1 MLNDVYQETE
11 ERMEK
16 AISALIQEL
25 NTIRTGRA
33 NPSLV
38 ELLPIEYYG
47 TQTPLQELATISV
60 PESRSLLIRPYD
72 PSSLK
77 NIEKAILKSDLG
89 LMPNNDGENIRLV
102 LPTPT
107 EERRLE
113 LVKVV
118 GVKAEEARIAIRNI
132 RRESIRNLRDFEDE
146 KLITEDDLHRGEEK
160 VQEITDDLKGRI
172 RSRYV
177 ITNMVKEERKPAVIK
192 RLSELA
198 LEYIADIPYDSKLE
212 DWIYEG
218 KALSSLED
226 SPVLDSIE
234 HILSKIGGSNDNS

>member
-1 MLNDVYQETE
+1 MLADVYQETK

-16 AISALIQEL
+16 AIANLVQEL
-25 NTIRTGRA
+25 NSIRTGRA

-47 TQTPLQELATISV
+47 TQTPLQELAGISV

-89 LMPNNDGENIRLV
+89 LTPNNDGENIRLV

-107 EERRLE
+107 EERRRD

-118 GVKAEEARIAIRNI
+118 GVKAEETRISIRNI
-132 RRESIRNLRDFEDE
+132 RRDAIRDLREFEDE
-146 KLITEDDLHRGEEK
+146 KMITEDDLHRGEEE
-160 VQEITDDLKGRI
+160 VQKITDDFINKVDELC
-172 RSRYV
+172 
-177 ITNMVKEERKPAVIK
+177 ERK
-192 RLSELA
+192 
-198 LEYIADIPYDSKLE
+198 
-212 DWIYEG
+212 EG
-218 KALSSLED
+218 EIME
-226 SPVLDSIE
+226 V
-234 HILSKIGGSNDNS
+234 

>member
-1 MLNDVYQETE
+1 MLSDVYQETE

-16 AISALIQEL
+16 AINVLVQEL
-25 NTIRTGRA
+25 NSIRTGRA
-33 NPSLV
+33 NSSLV

-47 TQTPLQELATISV
+47 TQTALQELASISV

-77 NIEKAILKSDLG
+77 NIEKAILKSDVG

-118 GVKAEEARIAIRNI
+118 SIKAEDARIAIRNI

-146 KLITEDDLHRGEEK
+146 KMITEDDQHRGEEK
-160 VQEITDDLKGRI
+160 VQEIIDTYTQKIDTI
-172 RSRYV
+172 C
-177 ITNMVKEERKPAVIK
+177 ERKEKEIMEV
-192 RLSELA
+192 
-198 LEYIADIPYDSKLE
+198 
-212 DWIYEG
+212 
-218 KALSSLED
+218 
-226 SPVLDSIE
+226 
-234 HILSKIGGSNDNS
+234 

>member
-1 MLNDVYQETE
+1 MLTDVYQETE

-16 AISALIQEL
+16 AINALVQEL

-47 TQTPLQELATISV
+47 TQTALQELASISV

-77 NIEKAILKSDLG
+77 NIEKAILKSELG

-118 GVKAEEARIAIRNI
+118 GIKAEDARIALRNI
-132 RRESIRNLRDFEDE
+132 RRDSIRNLRDFEDE
-146 KLITEDDLHRGEEK
+146 KIITEDDLHRGEKE
-160 VQEITDDLKGRI
+160 VQEITDKFSKKID
-172 RSRYV
+172 SV
-177 ITNMVKEERKPAVIK
+177 CERKEKEIMEV
-192 RLSELA
+192 
-198 LEYIADIPYDSKLE
+198 
-212 DWIYEG
+212 
-218 KALSSLED
+218 
-226 SPVLDSIE
+226 
-234 HILSKIGGSNDNS
+234 

>member
-16 AISALIQEL
+16 AIGALIQEL

-47 TQTPLQELATISV
+47 TQTALQELAGISV

-89 LMPNNDGENIRLV
+89 LTPNSDGENIRLV

-118 GVKAEEARIAIRNI
+118 GIKAEEARIAIRNI
-132 RRESIRNLRDFEDE
+132 RRDSIRNLRDFEDE
-146 KLITEDDLHRGEEK
+146 KMITEDDLHRGEESA
-160 VQEITDDLKGRI
+160 QEITDSYIEKIDEVCDR
-172 RSRYV
+172 
-177 ITNMVKEERKPAVIK
+177 KEKEIMEV
-192 RLSELA
+192 
-198 LEYIADIPYDSKLE
+198 
-212 DWIYEG
+212 
-218 KALSSLED
+218 
-226 SPVLDSIE
+226 
-234 HILSKIGGSNDNS
+234 

>member
-1 MLNDVYQETE
+1 MLADVYQETE

-16 AISALIQEL
+16 AISAMNQEL
-25 NTIRTGRA
+25 NAIRTGRA

-47 TQTPLQELATISV
+47 TQTPLQELAGISV

-89 LMPNNDGENIRLV
+89 LTPNNDGENIRLV

-107 EERRLE
+107 EDRRRE

-118 GVKAEEARIAIRNI
+118 GIKAEEARISTRNI
-132 RRESIRNLRDFEDE
+132 RRDSIRNLRDFEEE
-146 KLITEDDLHRGEEK
+146 KMITEDDLHRGEEK
-160 VQEITDDLKGRI
+160 VQKITDN
-172 RSRYV
+172 Y
-177 ITNMVKEERKPAVIK
+177 TNKIEEICERKE
-192 RLSELA
+192 SEIM
-198 LEYIADIPYDSKLE
+198 E
-212 DWIYEG
+212 
-218 KALSSLED
+218 
-226 SPVLDSIE
+226 V
-234 HILSKIGGSNDNS
+234 

>member
-1 MLNDVYQETE
+1 MLADVYQETE

-16 AISALIQEL
+16 AMNVMVQEL
-25 NTIRTGRA
+25 NAIRTGRA

-47 TQTPLQELATISV
+47 TQTALQELAGISV

-89 LMPNNDGENIRLV
+89 LTPNNDGENIRLV

-107 EERRLE
+107 EDRRRE

-118 GVKAEEARIAIRNI
+118 GIKAEEARIAIRNI
-132 RRESIRNLRDFEDE
+132 RRDGIRNLRDFEDE
-146 KLITEDDLHRGEEK
+146 GMITEDDLHRGEEK
-160 VQEITDDLKGRI
+160 VQEITDN
-172 RSRYV
+172 Y
-177 ITNMVKEERKPAVIK
+177 TNKIEEVCERKE
-192 RLSELA
+192 SEIM
-198 LEYIADIPYDSKLE
+198 E
-212 DWIYEG
+212 
-218 KALSSLED
+218 
-226 SPVLDSIE
+226 V
-234 HILSKIGGSNDNS
+234 

>member
-1 MLNDVYQETE
+1 MLADVYQETE

-16 AISALIQEL
+16 AMNVMVQEL
-25 NTIRTGRA
+25 NAIRTGRA

-47 TQTPLQELATISV
+47 TQTALQELAGISV

-89 LMPNNDGENIRLV
+89 LTPNNDGENIRLV

-107 EERRLE
+107 EDRRRE

-118 GVKAEEARIAIRNI
+118 GNKAEEARIAIRNI
-132 RRESIRNLRDFEDE
+132 RRDSIRNLRDFEDE
-146 KLITEDDLHRGEEK
+146 GMITEDDLHRGEDK
-160 VQEITDDLKGRI
+160 VQEITDNYTKKVEDICEK
-172 RSRYV
+172 
-177 ITNMVKEERKPAVIK
+177 KE
-192 RLSELA
+192 SEIM
-198 LEYIADIPYDSKLE
+198 E
-212 DWIYEG
+212 
-218 KALSSLED
+218 
-226 SPVLDSIE
+226 V
-234 HILSKIGGSNDNS
+234 

>member
-1 MLNDVYQETE
+1 MLADIYQETE

-16 AISALIQEL
+16 AMSVMAQEL
-25 NTIRTGRA
+25 NSIRTGRA

-47 TQTPLQELATISV
+47 TQTPLQELAGISV

-89 LMPNNDGENIRLV
+89 LTPNNDGENIRLV

-107 EERRLE
+107 EDRRRE

-118 GVKAEEARIAIRNI
+118 GIKAEEARIAIRNI
-132 RRESIRNLRDFEDE
+132 RRDSIRNLRDFEDE
-146 KLITEDDLHRGEEK
+146 GMITEDDLHRGEEK
-160 VQEITDDLKGRI
+160 VQEITDNF
-172 RSRYV
+172 
-177 ITNMVKEERKPAVIK
+177 TNKIEGVSEKKE
-192 RLSELA
+192 SEIM
-198 LEYIADIPYDSKLE
+198 E
-212 DWIYEG
+212 
-218 KALSSLED
+218 
-226 SPVLDSIE
+226 V
-234 HILSKIGGSNDNS
+234 

>member
-1 MLNDVYQETE
+1 MLDDVYQETE

-16 AISALIQEL
+16 AIGAMIQEL
-25 NTIRTGRA
+25 NSIRTGRA

-47 TQTPLQELATISV
+47 TQTPLQELAGISV

-89 LMPNNDGENIRLV
+89 LTPNSDGENIRLV

-107 EERRLE
+107 EERRKE

-118 GVKAEEARIAIRNI
+118 GIKAEEARIAIRNI

-146 KLITEDDLHRGEEK
+146 KMITEDDLHRGEER
-160 VQEITDDLKGRI
+160 VQEITDDFTKRI
-172 RSRYV
+172 DSLC
-177 ITNMVKEERKPAVIK
+177 ERKE
-192 RLSELA
+192 SEIM
-198 LEYIADIPYDSKLE
+198 E
-212 DWIYEG
+212 
-218 KALSSLED
+218 
-226 SPVLDSIE
+226 V
-234 HILSKIGGSNDNS
+234 

>member
-1 MLNDVYQETE
+1 MLADVYQETE

-16 AISALIQEL
+16 AMSVMAQEL
-25 NTIRTGRA
+25 NSIRTGRA

-47 TQTPLQELATISV
+47 TQTPLQELAGISV

-89 LMPNNDGENIRLV
+89 LTPNNDGENIRLV

-107 EERRLE
+107 EDRRRE

-118 GVKAEEARIAIRNI
+118 GIKAEEARIAIRNI
-132 RRESIRNLRDFEDE
+132 RRDSIRNLRDFEDE
-146 KLITEDDLHRGEEK
+146 GMITEDDLHRGEEK
-160 VQEITDDLKGRI
+160 VQEITDNF
-172 RSRYV
+172 
-177 ITNMVKEERKPAVIK
+177 TNKIEGVSEKKE
-192 RLSELA
+192 SEIM
-198 LEYIADIPYDSKLE
+198 E
-212 DWIYEG
+212 
-218 KALSSLED
+218 
-226 SPVLDSIE
+226 V
-234 HILSKIGGSNDNS
+234 

>member
-1 MLNDVYQETE
+1 MLSDVYQETE
-11 ERMEK
+11 ERMDK
-16 AISALIQEL
+16 AIYILVQEL

-47 TQTPLQELATISV
+47 TQTPLQELASISV

-118 GVKAEEARIAIRNI
+118 SIKAEDSRIAIRNI

-146 KLITEDDLHRGEEK
+146 KMIPEDDLHRGEEK
-160 VQEITDDLKGRI
+160 VQEIIDTYTQKIDAICER
-172 RSRYV
+172 
-177 ITNMVKEERKPAVIK
+177 KEEEIMEV
-192 RLSELA
+192 
-198 LEYIADIPYDSKLE
+198 
-212 DWIYEG
+212 
-218 KALSSLED
+218 
-226 SPVLDSIE
+226 
-234 HILSKIGGSNDNS
+234 

>member
-1 MLNDVYQETE
+1 MLADVYQETE

-16 AISALIQEL
+16 AISVMIQEL
-25 NTIRTGRA
+25 NGIRTGRA

-47 TQTPLQELATISV
+47 TQTPLQELAGISV

-89 LMPNNDGENIRLV
+89 LTPNNDGENIRLV

-107 EERRLE
+107 EDRRRE

-118 GVKAEEARIAIRNI
+118 GVKAEEARISVRNI
-132 RRESIRNLRDFEDE
+132 RRDSIRNLRDFEDE
-146 KLITEDDLHRGEEK
+146 GIITEDDLHRGEDK
-160 VQEITDDLKGRI
+160 VQEITDNYTKKIEDVCDK
-172 RSRYV
+172 
-177 ITNMVKEERKPAVIK
+177 KENEIMEV
-192 RLSELA
+192 
-198 LEYIADIPYDSKLE
+198 
-212 DWIYEG
+212 
-218 KALSSLED
+218 
-226 SPVLDSIE
+226 
-234 HILSKIGGSNDNS
+234 

>member
-1 MLNDVYQETE
+1 MLTDVYQETE
-11 ERMEK
+11 DRMEK
-16 AISALIQEL
+16 AINALIQEL

-47 TQTPLQELATISV
+47 TQTALQELASISV

-77 NIEKAILKSDLG
+77 NIEKAILKSELG

-118 GVKAEEARIAIRNI
+118 GIKAEDARIALRNI
-132 RRESIRNLRDFEDE
+132 RRDSIRNLRDFEDE
-146 KLITEDDLHRGEEK
+146 KIITEDDLHRGEEE
-160 VQEITDDLKGRI
+160 VQEITDKFTKKID
-172 RSRYV
+172 SV
-177 ITNMVKEERKPAVIK
+177 SERKEKEIMEV
-192 RLSELA
+192 
-198 LEYIADIPYDSKLE
+198 
-212 DWIYEG
+212 
-218 KALSSLED
+218 
-226 SPVLDSIE
+226 
-234 HILSKIGGSNDNS
+234 

>member
-1 MLNDVYQETE
+1 MLADVYQETE

-16 AISALIQEL
+16 AITALIQEL

-47 TQTPLQELATISV
+47 TMTPLQELAGISV

-89 LMPNNDGENIRLV
+89 LTPNSDGENIRLV

-118 GVKAEEARIAIRNI
+118 GTKAEEARISIRNI

-146 KLITEDDLHRGEEK
+146 KMITEDDLHRGEER
-160 VQEITDDLKGRI
+160 VQEITDD
-172 RSRYV
+172 Y
-177 ITNMVKEERKPAVIK
+177 ITKIDEFCERKEKEIMEV
-192 RLSELA
+192 
-198 LEYIADIPYDSKLE
+198 
-212 DWIYEG
+212 
-218 KALSSLED
+218 
-226 SPVLDSIE
+226 
-234 HILSKIGGSNDNS
+234 

>member
-1 MLNDVYQETE
+1 MLADVYQETE
-11 ERMEK
+11 ERMQK
-16 AISALIQEL
+16 AIEALIQEL
-25 NTIRTGRA
+25 NGIRTGRA

-47 TQTPLQELATISV
+47 TMTPLQELAGISV

-89 LMPNNDGENIRLV
+89 LTPNSDGENIRLT

-107 EERRLE
+107 EERRKD

-132 RRESIRNLRDFEDE
+132 RRESIRNLREFEDE
-146 KLITEDDLHRGEEK
+146 KMITEDDLHRGEER
-160 VQEITDDLKGRI
+160 VQEITDEFIDKIDSLC
-172 RSRYV
+172 
-177 ITNMVKEERKPAVIK
+177 ERKENEIMEV
-192 RLSELA
+192 
-198 LEYIADIPYDSKLE
+198 
-212 DWIYEG
+212 
-218 KALSSLED
+218 
-226 SPVLDSIE
+226 
-234 HILSKIGGSNDNS
+234 

>member
-1 MLNDVYQETE
+1 MLSDVYQETE

-16 AISALIQEL
+16 AINVLVQEL
-25 NTIRTGRA
+25 NSIRTGRA

-47 TQTPLQELATISV
+47 TQTALQELASISV

-118 GVKAEEARIAIRNI
+118 SIKAEDARIAIRNI

-146 KLITEDDLHRGEEK
+146 KMITEDDQHRGEEK
-160 VQEITDDLKGRI
+160 VQEIIDTYTQKIDTI
-172 RSRYV
+172 C
-177 ITNMVKEERKPAVIK
+177 ERKEKEIMEV
-192 RLSELA
+192 
-198 LEYIADIPYDSKLE
+198 
-212 DWIYEG
+212 
-218 KALSSLED
+218 
-226 SPVLDSIE
+226 
-234 HILSKIGGSNDNS
+234 

>member
-16 AISALIQEL
+16 AIGALIQEL

-38 ELLPIEYYG
+38 ELLSIEYYG
-47 TQTPLQELATISV
+47 TQTALQELASISV

-89 LMPNNDGENIRLV
+89 LTPNSDGENIRLV

-107 EERRLE
+107 EDRRLE

-118 GVKAEEARIAIRNI
+118 GIKAEEARIAIRNI
-132 RRESIRNLRDFEDE
+132 RRDSIRDLREFEEE
-146 KLITEDDLHRGEEK
+146 KMITEDDLHRGEEK
-160 VQEITDDLKGRI
+160 TQEITNE
-172 RSRYV
+172 YV
-177 ITNMVKEERKPAVIK
+177 EKIDEVCDRKEKEIMEV
-192 RLSELA
+192 
-198 LEYIADIPYDSKLE
+198 
-212 DWIYEG
+212 
-218 KALSSLED
+218 
-226 SPVLDSIE
+226 
-234 HILSKIGGSNDNS
+234 

>member
-11 ERMEK
+11 GRMEK
-16 AISALIQEL
+16 AIGALIQEL
-25 NTIRTGRA
+25 NSIRTGRA

-47 TQTPLQELATISV
+47 TQTPLQELASISV

-89 LMPNNDGENIRLV
+89 LTPNSDGENIRLV

-118 GVKAEEARIAIRNI
+118 GIKAEDSRIAVRNI
-132 RRESIRNLRDFEDE
+132 RRDIIRDLREYEDE
-146 KLITEDDLHRGEEK
+146 KMITEDDLHRGEEK
-160 VQEITDDLKGRI
+160 VQEITDDYIKKIDDLC
-172 RSRYV
+172 
-177 ITNMVKEERKPAVIK
+177 ERKEAEIMEV
-192 RLSELA
+192 
-198 LEYIADIPYDSKLE
+198 
-212 DWIYEG
+212 
-218 KALSSLED
+218 
-226 SPVLDSIE
+226 
-234 HILSKIGGSNDNS
+234 

>member
-1 MLNDVYQETE
+1 MLADVYQETE

-16 AISALIQEL
+16 AIGALIQEL
-25 NTIRTGRA
+25 NSIRTGRA

-47 TQTPLQELATISV
+47 TQTPLQELAGISV

-89 LMPNNDGENIRLV
+89 LTPNSDGENIRLV

-107 EERRLE
+107 EERRKE

-118 GVKAEEARIAIRNI
+118 SIKAEEARISIRNI

-146 KLITEDDLHRGEEK
+146 KMITEDDLHRGEER
-160 VQEITDDLKGRI
+160 VQEITDDYIEKI
-172 RSRYV
+172 DS
-177 ITNMVKEERKPAVIK
+177 TCERKE
-192 RLSELA
+192 SEIM
-198 LEYIADIPYDSKLE
+198 E
-212 DWIYEG
+212 
-218 KALSSLED
+218 
-226 SPVLDSIE
+226 V
-234 HILSKIGGSNDNS
+234 

>member
-1 MLNDVYQETE
+1 MLADVYQETE

-16 AISALIQEL
+16 AITALIQEL

-47 TQTPLQELATISV
+47 TMTPLQELAGISV

-89 LMPNNDGENIRLV
+89 LTPNSDGENIRLV

-107 EERRLE
+107 EERRIE

-118 GVKAEEARIAIRNI
+118 GTKAEEARISIRNI

-146 KLITEDDLHRGEEK
+146 KMITEDDLHRGEER
-160 VQEITDDLKGRI
+160 VQEITDD
-172 RSRYV
+172 Y
-177 ITNMVKEERKPAVIK
+177 ITKIDEFCERKEKEIMEV
-192 RLSELA
+192 
-198 LEYIADIPYDSKLE
+198 
-212 DWIYEG
+212 
-218 KALSSLED
+218 
-226 SPVLDSIE
+226 
-234 HILSKIGGSNDNS
+234 